1 MKINKMIT
9 TGIAI
14 LVAVTA
20 VLIFS
25 NKIIKAETNGDISAI
40 SAKLDETLNNQ
51 KSIMQDLSSIKQELN
66 IIKIRVT
73 QQQ

>member
-1 MKINKMIT
+1 MKINKVIT
-9 TGIAI
+9 MAI
-14 LVAVTA
+14 IILMVAAA

-25 NKIIKAETNGDISAI
+25 NKIIKAETNGDISTI
-40 SAKLDETLNNQ
+40 SAKLDEVLGNQ
-51 KSIMQDLSSIKQELN
+51 RSIMQDLSSIKQELN